1 MKPILTGTI
10 ELEVPFHDVDAMG
23 VAWHGHYVKYLELAR
38 TAMMRQVGLD
48 WQQMKDWGVLWPV
61 VTCNMKFIRPLRYG
75 QRFTVACSLLEYQGR
90 IRITYVLADAATG
103 EKLHKAETVQLAVAT
118 ETGELLFD
126 CPPALTEAMAKVG
139 G

>member
-10 ELEVPFHDVDAMG
+10 ELEVPFHDVDVMG
-23 VAWHGHYVKYLELAR
+23 VAWHGHYVKYLEIAR

-61 VTCNMKFIRPLRYG
+61 VTCTMKFIRPLRYG
-75 QRFTVACSLLEYQGR
+75 QKFKVQCSLLEYQGR
-90 IRITYVLADAATG
+90 IRITYVLSDAATG
-103 EKLHKAETVQLAVAT
+103 DRLHKAETVQLAVAA

-126 CPPALTEAMAKVG
+126 CPPALSAAMAQVG